1 MDIRLCNIH
10 NMLDYFTSDK
20 FGVEYIGWAEP
31 VAVSMIKAYQSRN
44 SIDNISNLN
53 EYIEIML
60 SGRLT
65 SNGRYTSIE
74 QVNSRAEVE
83 NITAH
88 LTTTIL
94 TNFTDLES
102 SHQRDLKK
110 YLQYLIAEMLNN
122 VADHSGS
129 EHGGFAM
136 AQYYPTKRK
145 VQVAV
150 ADSGVGFL
158 NHIGN
163 IYPEVTTDE
172 EALIKAIEMG
182 VTASSNRMYG
192 HERNAGYGLYAL
204 LEIIKATKGQVVI
217 ISNTGILR
225 CKDGKI
231 TTDTLSER
239 WNGTVVA
246 FEFIEKNTDYDFEQ
260 MMSQCMYIEDDEED
274 FF

>member
-44 SIDNISNLN
+44 SIDNIDNLN
-53 EYIEIML
+53 DYIEMML

-94 TNFTDLES
+94 TNFTDLEL

-172 EALIKAIEMG
+172 EALIKAVEMG

-225 CKDGKI
+225 CRNGEI

-239 WNGTVVA
+239 WDGTVVA

>member
-1 MDIRLCNIH
+1 MDIRLCNIDCR
-10 NMLDYFTSDK
+10 LDYFTSRN
-20 FGVEYIGWAEP
+20 FGVKYIDWAEP
-31 VAVSMIKAYQSRN
+31 IAVSMIKAYQSSN
-44 SIDNISNLN
+44 LIKSIDNLN

-60 SGRLT
+60 SGRLI
-65 SNGRYTSIE
+65 SNGKYTSIE

-83 NITAH
+83 SITAH

-94 TNFTDLES
+94 TNFTDLEPL
-102 SHQRDLKK
+102 HQQDLKK
-110 YLQYLIAEMLNN
+110 YLQYLIAEILNN

-129 EHGGFAM
+129 KHGGFAM

-158 NHIGN
+158 SHIGN

-225 CKDGKI
+225 CINGEI
-231 TTDTLSER
+231 TTGTLSEG

-260 MMSQCMYIEDDEED
+260 MMSQCMYVEDEED